1 MERVNLALDAFLS
14 HTDHLRCLDR
24 MEYVELTSTTALAG
38 HGCWDAEMGSL
49 LVNKPP
55 FRTVGEERCI
65 PGPPPLLGQH
75 TVEVATTLLGFD
87 EAECRRLIEEK
98 VFF

>member
-1 MERVNLALDAFLS
+1 
-14 HTDHLRCLDR
+14 
-24 MEYVELTSTTALAG
+24 
-38 HGCWDAEMGSL
+38 MGEV

-55 FRTVGEERCI
+55 FRTVGEDRAFRA
-65 PGPPPLLGQH
+65 PPLLGQH

-98 VFF
+98 VFY